1 MSGNFL
7 DEYVD
12 VAERIRIAKEK
23 YPELTLQS
31 EWSFT
36 ETMDGIQWIVI
47 KAWAYRNPDDDK
59 PAIGHAWEV
68 YPGKTPYTRGSEL
81 MVGETSAWGRALAAL
96 GIEVKKVASKQ
107 EVIAAGQRGLKNPD
121 KEPVKKATGKKDEP
135 TAEENYAIIQ
145 QRCKAVGITGIT
157 AVALFI
163 KFACKIAPNALH
175 NSDDLKALVSKPRDE
190 WEKLAEEFLAKEGK

>member
-36 ETMDGIQWIVI
+36 ETPDGVQWIVV
-47 KAWAYRNPDDDK
+47 KAWAYRNPEDST

-96 GIEVKKVASKQ
+96 GIEVKKIASKQ
-107 EVIAAGQRGLKNPD
+107 EIIAAGQRGLKNPD
-121 KEPVKKATGKKDEP
+121 VEKPAKKADKPETN
-135 TAEENYAIIQ
+135 TAEQDYATIT
-145 QRCKAVGITGIT
+145 QRCQTLGISGLVEVGK
-157 AVALFI
+157 FI
-163 KFACKIAPNALH
+163 KFACKIAPNAIH
-175 NSDDLKALVSKPRDE
+175 NSEDLKALVNKPKGE
-190 WEKLAEEFLAKEGK
+190 WEKLAKEYLAKEGK

>member
-12 VAERIRIAKEK
+12 VAERIRIAKDK

-31 EWSFT
+31 EWSIT
-36 ETMDGIQWIVI
+36 ETIDGVQWIVV
-47 KAWAYRNPDDDK
+47 KAWAYRNPEDST

-96 GIEVKKVASKQ
+96 GIEVKKIASKQ

-121 KEPVKKATGKKDEP
+121 KEVVKKAKKGEDPDEV
-135 TAEENYAIIQ
+135 YAIIQ
-145 QRCKAVGITGIT
+145 QRCGALGISGIIPVGK
-157 AVALFI
+157 FI
-163 KFACKIAPNALH
+163 KYACKIAPNALH
-175 NSDDLKALVSKPRDE
+175 TPEDLKALVAKGRDE
-190 WEKLAEEFLAKEGK
+190 WETLAKEFLAKEGK